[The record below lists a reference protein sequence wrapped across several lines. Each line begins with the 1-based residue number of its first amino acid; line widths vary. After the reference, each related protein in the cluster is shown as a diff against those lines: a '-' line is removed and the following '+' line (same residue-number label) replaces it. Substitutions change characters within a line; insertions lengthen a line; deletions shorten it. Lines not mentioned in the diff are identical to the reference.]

1 MSRTLR
7 FPKEKA
13 MALGGVATGSMKA
26 REAAMVHGSITYS
39 GCILTAMA
47 FNTPQH
53 KNTEEMRV
61 SCASTSVILVQ
72 LNFLFIFFTIE
83 ASIGRKRVVVA
94 VLLEHSVKVA
104 TSRDSRMEM
113 AKGGILCS
121 GVS

>member
-1 MSRTLR
+1 MTLR

-47 FNTPQH
+47 FNTPRH

-61 SCASTSVILVQ
+61 SCASTPVILVQ
-72 LNFLFIFFTIE
+72 LNFFF
-83 ASIGRKRVVVA
+83 
-94 VLLEHSVKVA
+94 LYH
-104 TSRDSRMEM
+104 
-113 AKGGILCS
+113 
-121 GVS
+121 